1 MVSSGVAESR
11 LRRFVG
17 GLGLGYI
24 QTALTVVVGLWLTPF
39 LLHRLGSHDYGLW
52 LLGGQVL
59 VYLALMDLGI
69 VQLVPRDVAIAAG
82 RANGDYA
89 EMQTI
94 VAQTARV
101 VLWQVIPVALAG
113 GVIVWLLPHD
123 WAPLRWPLAIVVLV
137 FVITFPLRMCTAI
150 LQGLQDLA
158 FLGGV
163 QLAGWAAGAAVTV
176 LGIVAG
182 LGLYSLS
189 LGWITTQLLSIVA
202 AWRRLVT
209 VHAYALPARWPSLAL
224 EAVKR
229 QLGSGAWIS
238 VNQIAQVLLAGT
250 DLVVVG
256 KLLGPEAVVPYACTG
271 KLLTLLA
278 NQPQM
283 FMQMA
288 LPALSELRTAAAR
301 ERLFDVSRSMA
312 QVMLLL
318 SGAIVCVVLAVNGPF
333 VGWWVG
339 EARYAGLGLTAL
351 LLLAMIV
358 RHLNLTLVY
367 TLFCF
372 GHERRL
378 ALTSV
383 ADGATG
389 VLAMLILVPA
399 FGLYGAVLGSLA
411 GMCVI
416 SVPANLTALA
426 REEGGSPAAFLRPL
440 TPWMKRCAVMV
451 VGVMAL
457 QSMWSPR
464 TVWTFAPLAA
474 AIGLVYVAVMVP
486 VIHTPPL
493 GPMLTARLGPWLS
506 RVPRLARHLV
516 KPADALAR

>member
-1 MVSSGVAESR
+1 VPESR

-24 QTALTVVVGLWLTPF
+24 HTVLTVTVGLWLTPF
-39 LLHRLGSHDYGLW
+39 LLRHLGSHDYGLW
-52 LLGGQVL
+52 LLGAQVL

-69 VQLVPRDVAIAAG
+69 VQLVPRDVAVAAG

-89 EMQTI
+89 EMQAITG
-94 VAQTARV
+94 QTARL

-113 GVIVWLLPHD
+113 SLVVWLLPHE
-123 WAPLRWPLAIVVLV
+123 WAPLRWPLAIVVLA
-137 FVITFPLRMCTAI
+137 FVVTFPLRMFSAI

-158 FLGGV
+158 FVGGV
-163 QLAGWAAGAAVTV
+163 QLVGWAAGAAVTV
-176 LGIVAG
+176 IGIVGG

-189 LGWITTQLLSIVA
+189 IGWITTQVVSIVA

-209 VHAYALPARWPSLAL
+209 VHAYALPTCWPSLAL
-224 EAVKR
+224 GAAKR
-229 QLGSGAWIS
+229 QLGNGAWIS
-238 VNQIAQVLLAGT
+238 VNQVAQVLLGGT
-250 DLVVVG
+250 DIVVVG

-301 ERLFDVSRSMA
+301 ERLFDVARSMA

-318 SGAIVCVVLAVNGPF
+318 SGAIVSVVLAVNGPF
-333 VGWWVG
+333 VTWWVG
-339 EARYAGLGLTAL
+339 EARFAGLGLTAL
-351 LLLAMIV
+351 LLLAMLV

-383 ADGATG
+383 ADGVTG
-389 VLAMLILVPA
+389 LLAMLALVPLL
-399 FGLYGAVLGSLA
+399 GLYGAVLGSLA
-411 GMCVI
+411 SVCLV
-416 SVPANLTALA
+416 SVPANLAKLA

-440 TPWMKRCAVMV
+440 VPWLKRCAAMV
-451 VGVMAL
+451 AGVAAL
-457 QSMWSPR
+457 NALWSAR
-464 TVWTFAPLAA
+464 SVWVFVPVAA
-474 AIGLVYVAVMVP
+474 AVGLTYIAVMLP
-486 VIHTPPL
+486 VIQTPPL
-493 GPMLTARLGPWLS
+493 GPMLAARLRPWLS
-506 RVPRLARHLV
+506 HMPRLARRLA